1 MKCLTCKEEVSEKS
15 HYALSQNVCPFCGK
29 SILSDADHY
38 FRMSLVKI
46 MEKHGIKE
54 QAQINDVTNDIINL
68 LEGPSPEEAKE
79 QGIELAPVP
88 STNVVI
94 PQGDG
99 TVNVG
104 AGLVSV
110 ATQGGI
116 IQVPVND
123 KFLNRKP
130 PKPVGLKTSSG
141 SSSMSASPIMS
152 APSES
157 MDLSNME
164 DEVGAPTPEEAAE
177 IQAMVD
183 RGEIIFTSLH

>member
-1 MKCLTCKEEVSEKS
+1 MWESDKEGLET
-15 HYALSQNVCPFCGK
+15 
-29 SILSDADHY
+29 IT
-38 FRMSLVKI
+38 I
-46 MEKHGIKE
+46 TKE
-54 QAQINDVTNDIINL
+54 IAT
-68 LEGPSPEEAKE
+68 PEEAKE
-79 QGIELAPVP
+79 QGIELVPVAPALSNGSNTSP
-88 STNVVI
+88 ENGVVS
-94 PQGDG
+94 QGDG
-99 TVNVG
+99 TVKIAN
-104 AGLVSV
+104 V